1 MAKIK
6 KGWNLLAG
14 ILAICF
20 MLAMVGCGGGNTSQ
34 PKLQN
39 KPFAEL
45 TKDDYMTVDHLTQFK
60 ASIPNM
66 KASEQEKEALNFIA
80 DKYINRKDSCTL
92 GQIYDEAKTR
102 VQELNK
108 KEQPPK
114 EESPK
119 DQATAHIK
127 SKIKEYVGTHYANT
141 NINSI
146 TVNEDLGTDKEDD
159 YVVLVN
165 LTWNVKNSGK
175 TSKEMLDMYSSDMA
189 ARMYE
194 DLPEAQELCIF
205 WTVPYLN
212 GKAKISFER
221 ANGGMKYT
229 DKIFDAKFNK

>member
-1 MAKIK
+1 MM
-6 KGWNLLAG
+6 KGTKGLKLLAG
-14 ILAICF
+14 VFALCF
-20 MLAMVGCGGGNTSQ
+20 MLVMAGCGGGNTSSSK
-34 PKLQN
+34 PQN

-45 TKDDYMTVDHLTQFK
+45 TKDDYMTSDHLKQFK

-66 KASEQEKEALNFIA
+66 NVSEQEKEALSFIA

-119 DQATAHIK
+119 DQAAARIK
-127 SKIKEYVGTHYANT
+127 SKVNEYVSTYYANT
-141 NINSI
+141 NIDSI
-146 TVNEDLGTDKEDD
+146 TVNDDLGTDQEND
-159 YVVLVN
+159 YIVLVN

-189 ARMYE
+189 ARMYK

-229 DKIFDAKFNK
+229 DKMFDAKFNK